1 MKRSRPD
8 YQVVKFGGS
17 AFLELADYRR
27 IAAALVQRLA
37 AGDTTRLVVVV
48 SGMSGTTGKLLE
60 AATQI
65 DPALEPAVQDE
76 VLATAEMVSSSFL
89 RAALHAEGC
98 PSLDLW
104 APQLGFR
111 SDSLATRARIV
122 DIDPRPAVEALRMHR
137 VVVVA
142 GGQAVDPGGRI
153 TMLGRNSSDLTAV
166 AMAAALGA
174 RRCEIF
180 SDVAGV
186 YTADPYVVPSARL
199 LANLSYRQCAAM
211 SASGAKVLHWGSVR
225 YAESHGVEIVCRA
238 VDDVSAGDSCTRPS
252 TVGGAGGGSTTVV
265 GDRRAQIYATDRPV
279 SAGSL
284 GALRDGGLTVVRAG
298 GEAGSVLAFTGNEVG
313 VAEALE
319 RASLKAARLEDAALL
334 STVRPDGE
342 AHRRVVRA
350 EDIDAEVCAL
360 HDDLYGQ
367 DPPAADQPAR
377 TKRRSAHSGLLA
389 GTLAS

>member
-1 MKRSRPD
+1 MKRNRPD

-17 AFLELADYRR
+17 SFLELADYRR

-37 AGDTTRLVVVV
+37 AGDADRLVVVV

-122 DIDPRPAVEALRMHR
+122 DIDPRPAVEALRTHP

-225 YAESHGVEIVCRA
+225 YAESHGVEIVCRP
-238 VDDVSAGDSCTRPS
+238 VDDVSAGAGTRPS
-252 TVGGAGGGSTTVV
+252 TVVGAGRGSTTVV

-342 AHRRVVRA
+342 AHRRVVGA

-360 HDDLYGQ
+360 HEDLYGQ
-367 DPPAADQPAR
+367 DPPAADRPAR

-389 GTLAS
+389 GTLTS